1 MNEMTMAIVILVGSF
16 AFMLMCGVEIAYS
29 LGLSAVFTCLFMG
42 IDLLVVFQ
50 SIFYKMSNYSL
61 LAVPCFVMATFP
73 MATRRFRSFVPS
85 RKRNSRSVCI

>member
-1 MNEMTMAIVILVGSF
+1 MAIVILVGSF

-50 SIFYKMSNYSL
+50 SIF
-61 LAVPCFVMATFP
+61 
-73 MATRRFRSFVPS
+73 
-85 RKRNSRSVCI
+85 